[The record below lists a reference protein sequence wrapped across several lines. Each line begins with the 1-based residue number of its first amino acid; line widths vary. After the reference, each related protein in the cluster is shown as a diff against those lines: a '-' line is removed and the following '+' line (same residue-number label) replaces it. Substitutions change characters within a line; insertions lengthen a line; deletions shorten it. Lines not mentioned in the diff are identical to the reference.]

1 MDTKEKLARIKKV
14 MKHNIGKEVIL
25 KIKNGKRDVTIQ
37 RGTIKNVFSSFF
49 TVDVT
54 MEDNSNR
61 VQSYSYFD
69 ILTSIV
75 HLQGAS

>member
-1 MDTKEKLARIKKV
+1 MNTKEKLAKIKQV

-25 KIKNGKRDVTIQ
+25 KIKNGKKDVTVQ

-54 MEDNSNR
+54 MEDNTNR

-69 ILTSIV
+69 ILTSMV
-75 HLQGAS
+75 HLQGAN

>member
-1 MDTKEKLARIKKV
+1 MNTKEKLVRIKKV

-25 KIKNGKRDVTIQ
+25 RIKNGKKEITVQ
-37 RGTIKNVFSSFF
+37 KGTIKNVFSSFF

-54 MEDNSNR
+54 MEDNTNR

-69 ILTSIV
+69 ILTSMV
-75 HLQGAS
+75 QLQGAN

>member
-75 HLQGAS
+75 HLQGAN